1 MLYDGYSSCVGYNP
15 KIRACGLPPCP
26 RPLILRTY
34 TLTLGLYLTHK
45 KQRHGHF
52 MTLRFGVAHSMIFY
66 HVQQRHC
73 DYRSLGSV
81 STLTKM
87 NKFFLSKNKFVFKFW
102 NQIFFHHLLSYCDL
116 SREIIQNVA
125 YDNYDDFQHV
135 NFVFSQIFISLS
147 WGLFNDETDLRVR
160 Y

>member
-1 MLYDGYSSCVGYNP
+1 M
-15 KIRACGLPPCP
+15 RAMGLPPCP
-26 RPLILRTY
+26 RPLILRPY
-34 TLTLGLYLTHK
+34 PLTLGLYLTRN

-52 MTLRFGVAHSMIFY
+52 MTLRFGVADSMIFY

-73 DYRSLGSV
+73 DYHSLGSV
-81 STLTKM
+81 STLTKWIYL
-87 NKFFLSKNKFVFKFW
+87 FIYLFLNFKNEFAFKFL
-102 NQIFFHHLLSYCDL
+102 NYIFFHHLLSYCDM

-135 NFVFSQIFISLS
+135 YFVFSQFFISLF
-147 WGLFNDETDLRVR
+147 WGSFNDKTDLRVR